1 MDRDND
7 IKEVIQEIDE
17 NISELI
23 LQKEIL
29 QNLDFS
35 KPVDEETWHKL
46 CETPLRNSDLLGVL
60 VKNIFP
66 LAEDIK
72 VHCNY
77 VYFNLLGFK
86 VQIPTSSCYSI
97 NIDTSWYCCSY
108 WKEPKLVYD
117 PIIDE
122 ITKYFEAVNNHKG
135 WYECAKNR
143 IRSGESYRK
152 WVLFLMWFGKYKWKP
167 ITSRHKQAYENRKR
181 ENEEEYKRNLEK
193 YRKEFKET
201 QERVDLLFNEL
212 IPMLDKFSTKHFSYN
227 DQGWNSVS
235 LEKIKKNEEL
245 IRSNTD
251 GKNYSST

>member
-46 CETPLRNSDLLGVL
+46 CETPLRNSDLLSVL

-108 WKEPKLVYD
+108 WEEPKLVYD
-117 PIIDE
+117 PVIDE

-152 WVLFLMWFGKYKWKP
+152 WFLFLIWFGKYKWKP
-167 ITSRHKQAYENRKR
+167 ITSQHKQVYENRKR

-193 YRKEFKET
+193 YRKKFKET
-201 QERVDLLFNEL
+201 QERVDLLFDEL
-212 IPMLDKFSTKHFSYN
+212 IPMLDKFSVKHLSYN
-227 DQGWNSVS
+227 DQGWNQIT

-245 IRSNTD
+245 VRSNIN
-251 GKNYSST
+251 GKNHSFT

>member
-35 KPVDEETWHKL
+35 KPVDEEIWHKL

-86 VQIPTSSCYSI
+86 T
-97 NIDTSWYCCSY
+97 
-108 WKEPKLVYD
+108 
-117 PIIDE
+117 
-122 ITKYFEAVNNHKG
+122 
-135 WYECAKNR
+135 
-143 IRSGESYRK
+143 
-152 WVLFLMWFGKYKWKP
+152 
-167 ITSRHKQAYENRKR
+167 
-181 ENEEEYKRNLEK
+181 
-193 YRKEFKET
+193 
-201 QERVDLLFNEL
+201 LL
-212 IPMLDKFSTKHFSYN
+212 I
-227 DQGWNSVS
+227 
-235 LEKIKKNEEL
+235 
-245 IRSNTD
+245 
-251 GKNYSST
+251 